1 MREVSVFSSD
11 SQISLF
17 HKCLTTPVKLMDVLL
32 KPAFRDWIEVQ
43 EALLIMKACVER
55 IFKY

>member
-1 MREVSVFSSD
+1 
-11 SQISLF
+11 
-17 HKCLTTPVKLMDVLL
+17 MDVLL